1 MDVLQSDKLK
11 VNETSDA
18 KNTVKLWWNKVV
30 VVVWEIFAGMLGIYI
45 SNVVYTVE
53 K

>member
-1 MDVLQSDKLK
+1 MGVLQSDKLK

-30 VVVWEIFAGMLGIYI
+30 VVWEIFAGMLGIYI
-45 SNVVYTVE
+45 SNMVYTVE